1 MPNFSKSA
9 SQFHSADD
17 ISFTAPPPM
26 VISLSPEFMARIGA
40 LEGRLNELERHIE
53 YHKTLIE
60 NFNSRLDV
68 IIEAFQYHNDQLTD
82 IESRLSD
89 NIDSIKRLERLG
101 DELVILYH
109 DLEKRIR
116 DLKHRT
122 NELLDK

>member
-40 LEGRLNELERHIE
+40 LEE
-53 YHKTLIE
+53 T
-60 NFNSRLDV
+60 
-68 IIEAFQYHNDQLTD
+68 
-82 IESRLSD
+82 
-89 NIDSIKRLERLG
+89 IK
-101 DELVILYH
+101 